1 MAYLNCP
8 ECFYRVRTAVAEDLD
23 GEASCPRCARLG
35 RLVSMFST
43 QLALRQ
49 HAEAAAGGALAD
61 ASAGAANAELRIQA
75 DEASPA

>member
-8 ECFYRVRTAVAEDLD
+8 ECFYRVRTAVADDLD

-43 QLALRQ
+43 QIALRPT
-49 HAEAAAGGALAD
+49 AEDEMVGAGGLAD
-61 ASAGAANAELRIQA
+61 PSELNIASPGEDAASA
-75 DEASPA
+75 